1 MPQTTEQLP
10 NGLILHQSDAFF
22 KLGQDSVLLSAFA
35 APRRNAKVLDLGC
48 GTGAL
53 ALLIWRPDLHITGL
67 ELQEGALELFRRS
80 ITDNG
85 LSMTALHGDLRQIRS
100 LIPHGSMDY
109 VICNPPYFDR
119 HAGKNAPTPEKRTA
133 RQDATCTVEDVA
145 VAASFVLHTGGKA
158 AFVFRPE
165 RLWTLLEAL
174 SRVRLV
180 PKRLRFVHQNAAA
193 APSAVLVECRKGG
206 SAEGLSVAPPLLVE
220 SEEYQSIYH
229 KNKVEDVQ
237 E

>member
-1 MPQTTEQLP
+1 MPVTAERLP
-10 NGLILHQSDAFF
+10 NGLILWQDDTYF

-35 APRRNAKVLDLGC
+35 KPRRNARVLDLGC

-53 ALLIWRPDLHITGL
+53 ALLLYRPGLAITGL
-67 ELQEGALELFRRS
+67 ELQQGALALFRRS
-80 ITDNG
+80 IADNG
-85 LSMTALHGDLRQIRS
+85 VPITAKNGDLREIRT
-100 LIPHGSMDY
+100 LFPHGSMDY

-119 HAGKNAPTPEKRTA
+119 RAGKSAPSPEKRAA
-133 RQDATCTVEDVA
+133 RQDGSCTVEEVA
-145 VAASFVLHTGGKA
+145 VASSFVLHTGGKA

-180 PKRLRFVHQNAAA
+180 PKRLRFVHQNALA

-206 SAEGLSVAPPLLVE
+206 SAEGLIVEPPLLVE
-220 SEEYQSIYH
+220 SAEYREIYGI
-229 KNKVEDVQ
+229 
-237 E
+237 